1 MSTPSVLLIPDLL
14 KAGKLYSQIP
24 NSGAVD
30 FDVTRATT
38 AFRTNASGILESVA
52 SGVPRLDYP
61 IGGGCPSLLVEPAAT
76 NLALRSQEINNPAFW
91 ALTNATITANNDV
104 APDGTM
110 TADTLTATAN
120 AGQVQGATVGVS
132 GTTYIASFFIK
143 RRTGTGVVNI
153 RSVENVN
160 TPITVTNSWTRV
172 SLAATSTTTTIRIG
186 IMLATLGDAVDLWG
200 AQLETGSVATSYI
213 PTVAA
218 TATRNADVIS
228 KTGVSGFIGQ
238 AEGTIYA
245 EVDYSNNSSIRHLI
259 ALSDNTSSNRIRLRI
274 TGPTTLQIERTLAGV
289 NAALAVTIPSSG
301 VVKIAIGYSSA
312 ANGFVAYV
320 NGSQAGVIAAATATF
335 TNELTKINIG
345 SNSDNAGQLNDR
357 IRTAAI
363 YPTRLTNSQLQ
374 SLTTL

>member
-1 MSTPSVLLIPDLL
+1 L
-14 KAGKLYSQIP
+14 
-24 NSGAVD
+24 
-30 FDVTRATT
+30 
-38 AFRTNASGILESVA
+38 
-52 SGVPRLDYP
+52 
-61 IGGGCPSLLVEPAAT
+61 GGCPSLLVEPAAT
-76 NLALRSQEINNPAFW
+76 NLALRSEEFDDASWVKTATTTVSGNTHLSPTN
-91 ALTNATITANNDV
+91 ALTADTLSDQITAVNATYAVQQSISFTSGTVYTGSVYAKNISRRYIYIRFPSTAFTTNLFAFFDLQLGVVVTQTAGVTATIQIAPDGFYRCVATATATITA
-104 APDGTM
+104 
-110 TADTLTATAN
+110 
-120 AGQVQGATVGVS
+120 S
-132 GTTYIASFFIK
+132 GGFFIGLSE
-143 RRTGTGVVNI
+143 TGTDHVYINLSPS
-153 RSVENVN
+153 SVIVF
-160 TPITVTNSWTRV
+160 
-172 SLAATSTTTTIRIG
+172 
-186 IMLATLGDAVDLWG
+186 G

-238 AEGTIYA
+238 SEGVVYA

-274 TGPTTLQIERTLAGV
+274 TAPTTLQIERTLAGV
-289 NAALAVTIPSSG
+289 NAALAATIPSSG

-357 IRTAAI
+357 IRAAAI
-363 YPTRLTNSQLQ
+363 YPTRLTNAQLA